1 MEQRQLR
8 DNMSNRIRLPAP
20 AKLNLF
26 LHITGRRADG
36 YHELQTI
43 FQLIDRCDWLEFQT
57 TTDGLV
63 SFESEFLLDPHDN
76 LILRAA
82 HLLQQQSGTTH
93 GCHIR
98 LDKQLPVGGGVG
110 GGSSDAATTLLGLNY
125 LWQLGYSLSELAQLG
140 LQLGADVPIFV
151 CGHNAWADGVGETLI
166 PIHLPKS
173 DYIVLKPDCFISTG
187 TLFSQQLLT
196 RDTPIT
202 TFAAYQSQP
211 ALFGNNFEPV
221 ARQLYP
227 AVAEALDYL
236 SAFGQARLTGTGAC
250 VFIAVTPAMNP
261 QKIVDNAPCMGFVC
275 RSLSQSPVHQ
285 QIGLSVA
292 C

>member
-1 MEQRQLR
+1 MTMTANAPALL
-8 DNMSNRIRLPAP
+8 RLPAP

-36 YHELQTI
+36 YHNLQTV
-43 FQLIDRCDWLEFQT
+43 FQLIDRCDWLTFQWHENAEI
-57 TTDGLV
+57 LFN
-63 SFESEFLLDPHDN
+63 SAFHLDPATN

-82 HLLQQQSGTTH
+82 HLLQRHSGTTQ
-93 GCHIR
+93 GCTIS
-98 LDKQLPVGGGVG
+98 LDKHLPVGGGVG
-110 GGSSDAATTLLGLNY
+110 GGSSDAATTLLGLNH
-125 LWQLGYSLSELAQLG
+125 LWQLGYSLAELAQLG
-140 LQLGADVPIFV
+140 LQLGADVPLFIW
-151 CGHNAWADGVGETLI
+151 GRTAWAEGVGETI
-166 PIHLPKS
+166 TPVDLPPS

-187 TLFSQQLLT
+187 DLFSQQLLT
-196 RDTPIT
+196 RDTPVT

-221 ARQLYP
+221 ACQFYP

-250 VFIAVTPAMNP
+250 VFIAMTPAMNP
-261 QKIVDNAPCMGFVC
+261 QQILDHAPCIGFVC
-275 RSLSQSPVHQ
+275 RGLDQSPVHQ
-285 QIGLSVA
+285 QLGLSVA

>member
-1 MEQRQLR
+1 
-8 DNMSNRIRLPAP
+8 MSKRIRLPAP

-26 LHITGRRADG
+26 LHITARRGDG
-36 YHELQTI
+36 YHALQTI

-57 TTDGLV
+57 TPDAVLSFV
-63 SFESEFLLDPHDN
+63 SDFSLDPTDN

-82 HLLQQQSGTTH
+82 HLLQQHSGTTQ
-93 GCHIR
+93 GCQIR

-110 GGSSDAATTLLGLNY
+110 GGSSDAATTLLGLNH
-125 LWQLGYSLSELAQLG
+125 LWQLGYSLPQLAQLG
-140 LQLGADVPIFV
+140 LQLGADVPVFIY
-151 CGHNAWADGVGETLI
+151 GHTAWAEGVGESIT
-166 PIHLPKS
+166 PIDLPES
-173 DYIVLKPDCFISTG
+173 DYLVLKPDCFISTG
-187 TLFSQQLLT
+187 ALFSQQLLT

-236 SAFGQARLTGTGAC
+236 SAFGCARLTGTGAC
-250 VFIAVTPAMNP
+250 VFIAVTPAINA
-261 QKIVDNAPCMGFVC
+261 QHILDNAPCTGFIC

-285 QIGLSVA
+285 QLALSVA

>member
-1 MEQRQLR
+1 
-8 DNMSNRIRLPAP
+8 MSQRIRLPAP

-26 LHITGRRADG
+26 LHITARRGDG
-36 YHELQTI
+36 YHALQTI

-57 TTDGLV
+57 TPDAVLSFV
-63 SFESEFLLDPHDN
+63 SDFSLDPTDN

-82 HLLQQQSGTTH
+82 HLLQQHSGTTQ
-93 GCHIR
+93 GCQIR

-110 GGSSDAATTLLGLNY
+110 GGSSDAATTLLGLNH
-125 LWQLGYSLSELAQLG
+125 LWQLGYSLPQLAQLG
-140 LQLGADVPIFV
+140 LQLGADVPVFIY
-151 CGHNAWADGVGETLI
+151 GHTAWAEGVGESIT
-166 PIHLPKS
+166 PIDLPES
-173 DYIVLKPDCFISTG
+173 DYLVLKPDCFISTG
-187 TLFSQQLLT
+187 ALFSQQLLT

-211 ALFGNNFEPV
+211 ALFGNNFEPI

-250 VFIAVTPAMNP
+250 VFMAVTAAINS
-261 QKIVDNAPCMGFVC
+261 QQILDNAPCTGFIC
-275 RSLSQSPVHQ
+275 QGLDQSPVHQ
-285 QIGLSVA
+285 QLGLLVT